1 MKNVK
6 FGNRELIFT
15 VVMLGLLAGFYFL
28 GFSKQNERR
37 LAKQASIDA
46 RHRSLAELQEAT
58 AGVRDVEKK
67 IDELQRA
74 TSLFEAKLPQAK
86 EIETILKEVWQL
98 AESHNLT
105 TKTVRTLE
113 SHRLNGYSEQP
124 IEMSLSGDFNGF
136 YEFLLHLEKLPRL
149 SRVTRMYLTKIN
161 EHDGEMQ
168 AQMTVSIFFA
178 PDSDLPSGQIVAS
191 TALMRNVRLSVVA
204 RQR

>member
-1 MKNVK
+1 MSKVK
-6 FGNRELIFT
+6 FGNRELFFT
-15 VVMLGLLAGFYFL
+15 VVMLGLLAGSYFL
-28 GFSKQNERR
+28 GFAKQNERR
-37 LAKQASIDA
+37 LAKQADIDN
-46 RHRSLAELQEAT
+46 RRRSLTELQEAT

-74 TSLFEAKLPQAK
+74 TSVFESKLPQAK

-124 IEMSLSGDFNGF
+124 IEMSLNGDFNGF

-149 SRVTRMYLTKIN
+149 NRVTHMYLTKIN

-168 AQMTVSIFFA
+168 AQMTFSIFFA
-178 PDSDLPSGQIVAS
+178 PDAAQSSGTVA
-191 TALMRNVRLSVVA
+191 AA
-204 RQR
+204 H

>member
-6 FGNRELIFT
+6 FGNREVVFT
-15 VVMLGLLAGFYFL
+15 LVMLGLLAGSYFL
-28 GFSKQNERR
+28 GFAKQNERR
-37 LAKQASIDA
+37 LAKQAEIDS
-46 RHRSLAELQEAT
+46 RRRSLAELQEAT

-74 TSLFEAKLPQAK
+74 TSVFEAKLPQAK
-86 EIETILKEVWQL
+86 EIETILREVWQL

-136 YEFLLHLEKLPRL
+136 YEFLLNLEKLPRL
-149 SRVTRMYLTKIN
+149 NRVTHMYLTKISG
-161 EHDGEMQ
+161 HDGEMQ
-168 AQMTVSIFFA
+168 AQMTLSIFFA
-178 PDSDLPSGQIVAS
+178 PGSDLPAGQ
-191 TALMRNVRLSVVA
+191 VVA
-204 RQR
+204 ATH